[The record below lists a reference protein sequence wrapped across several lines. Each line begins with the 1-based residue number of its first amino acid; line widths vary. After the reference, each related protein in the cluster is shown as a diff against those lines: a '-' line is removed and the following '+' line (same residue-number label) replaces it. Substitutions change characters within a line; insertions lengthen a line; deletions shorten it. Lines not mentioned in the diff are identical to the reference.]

1 MSVPGVILAVAAG
14 REAAIAEALAGR
26 RDLEVVRRC
35 ADLAEAV
42 AAARA
47 GVGSL
52 VVVSDHPRLTRDVVA
67 DLRSHAVAVVG
78 LPSTPEAGEQL
89 RRLGILAVAAHDADA
104 AAVADAVALA
114 LHDDSPVAAAA
125 PEEVP
130 LAAGGRMIAV
140 WGPTGA
146 PGRSTLALTLGAE
159 LASRGLQTLV
169 VDADTHGGAIAQA
182 CGLLDESPG
191 IAALARI
198 AQHGS
203 VTAADIAVHAQRLGD
218 HLAVVTGISRPTRWV
233 ELPGAALD
241 EVWNAA
247 RDAAHATVVDCGFG
261 LERDEELTY
270 DTRAP
275 QRHAATLSALEA
287 ADVVVAVGSAEPL
300 GIQRLIHGLADLRE
314 AGIAQPV
321 VVVNRVRADVAG
333 SRPDEAVADALT
345 RYAGVERVW
354 TLPWDPRAADA
365 ATLAGRT
372 LVERAPRSRLRR
384 AIAGLAH
391 FLSDDPTWPASAR
404 TVPAPPAALSH

>member
-1 MSVPGVILAVAAG
+1 M
-14 REAAIAEALAGR
+14 
-26 RDLEVVRRC
+26 
-35 ADLAEAV
+35 
-42 AAARA
+42 
-47 GVGSL
+47 
-52 VVVSDHPRLTRDVVA
+52 
-67 DLRSHAVAVVG
+67 
-78 LPSTPEAGEQL
+78 
-89 RRLGILAVAAHDADA
+89 
-104 AAVADAVALA
+104 
-114 LHDDSPVAAAA
+114 
-125 PEEVP
+125 
-130 LAAGGRMIAV
+130 
-140 WGPTGA
+140 
-146 PGRSTLALTLGAE
+146 
-159 LASRGLQTLV
+159 
-169 VDADTHGGAIAQA
+169 
-182 CGLLDESPG
+182 
-191 IAALARI
+191 
-198 AQHGS
+198 
-203 VTAADIAVHAQRLGD
+203 
-218 HLAVVTGISRPTRWV
+218 
-233 ELPGAALD
+233 
-241 EVWNAA
+241 WNAA

-314 AGIAQPV
+314 AGITQPV

-354 TLPWDPRAADA
+354 TLPWDPTAADA

-384 AIAGLAH
+384 AIAGLAQ